1 MLVSDQVKENLWQLS
16 WSLYTNV
23 INATK
28 SWNVVYLT
36 LESVA
41 PQNNICLSYVEA
53 VIYYS

>member
-53 VIYYS
+53 VIQYS